1 MRHRLRTAT
10 GCFLL
15 PLALLPGIIAIIAV
29 GAAPSEAQTAGGPPL
44 QAVLVR
50 YADRLGLDAT
60 MVSEIK
66 RLSKGYYEEI
76 VQIQKEMQ
84 PISRSLSA
92 VLQLNSPE
100 EAEVMRLAE
109 ELAPYHLAI
118 QKVQLRSILR
128 FRAMLTPDQ
137 RDELARIQQELI
149 RQAHASQRPQG
160 GPPAAPV
167 PGGPP
172 PGAVGPPPGN

>member
-1 MRHRLRTAT
+1 
-10 GCFLL
+10 
-15 PLALLPGIIAIIAV
+15 
-29 GAAPSEAQTAGGPPL
+29 
-44 QAVLVR
+44 
-50 YADRLGLDAT
+50 

-109 ELAPYHLAI
+109 ELAPYHLAV

-137 RDELARIQQELI
+137 KDELARIQQEII
-149 RQAHASQRPQG
+149 RQAHSAQRPS
-160 GPPAAPV
+160 
-167 PGGPP
+167 GGPP
-172 PGAVGPPPGN
+172 PGPVPGGLPPLAPPAEN